1 MTGKLIKYEFKS
13 SFKLMGIVW
22 AALIVSSL
30 LFSLCTNVFQSAV
43 DYPTGHSTAS
53 NIISDVATAVTGFL
67 YVMLMV
73 AMVVITI
80 ILVIMRFYK
89 GLFGNEGYMMNTLP
103 VKPWQL
109 ITSKG
114 TAAAALV
121 LASLIVSILSI
132 IILSGLSGIAGIPE
146 ILHIIA
152 GLIGEEPMLL
162 LLGIEA
168 IILVIAGLLK
178 SIYQIYASL
187 AIGQLVNKYRLLLA
201 LAAYTGINMVLGFIT
216 AIFGIILESLD
227 TSGWLEDVLINLE
240 SSNGLESIMGLSQGF
255 MAVMFG
261 LTIIQLV
268 VFHVVT
274 ERIMSLKLNL
284 Q

>member
-43 DYPTGHSTAS
+43 DYDYPTGHSTAS

-121 LASLIVSILSI
+121 LASLIVSILS
-132 IILSGLSGIAGIPE
+132 GLSGIAGIPE

-201 LAAYTGINMVLGFIT
+201 LAAYTGINMVLGFIA